1 MSTPIKPMHT
11 DLSYNETELTTSN
24 VQVDV
29 KNSSSNNSSHV
40 VGIARKSTDFDTAT
54 NQHNN
59 HTLNTQLTKRNY
71 RHRFIGCSIP
81 NLLNLRFESKLLES
95 IYQRYFS
102 RQKMQSLEIL
112 MALTFLV
119 NVGLFILYVV
129 YAVNS
134 TTERL
139 KNIRANQLAITG
151 SFALCN
157 VITLILMKSKVLN
170 NTILSFIPHLLWALI
185 FGQLFANLY
194 ASNIPISPSDYIGF
208 QIFFTFTLY
217 TMLPLRLS
225 WCIILNAATAI
236 SHILILALSSRINLT
251 DMGSQIK
258 LSSSI
263 HSRTK

>member
-1 MSTPIKPMHT
+1 MNPDISC
-11 DLSYNETELTTSN
+11 NETVELTASN

-29 KNSSSNNSSHV
+29 KNSPSNATAGGISS
-40 VGIARKSTDFDTAT
+40 KLTDFDTT
-54 NQHNN
+54 THPQN
-59 HTLNTQLTKRNY
+59 HGVNGQLSHGHY
-71 RHRFIGCSIP
+71 RHHFLGCCFPSSLIV
-81 NLLNLRFESKLLES
+81 RFESKLLES

-119 NVGLFILYVV
+119 NVGLFVLYVV

-139 KNIRANQLAITG
+139 KMIRANQLAITG

-170 NTILSFIPHLLWALI
+170 NTVLSFIPHLLWVLI

-208 QIFFTFTLY
+208 QIFFTFTVY
-217 TMLPLRLS
+217 IMLPLRLS
-225 WCIILNAATAI
+225 WCIILNMITAI
-236 SHILILALSSRINLT
+236 AHILILALSSQINLT
-251 DMGSQIK
+251 DIGSQVRPTFK
-258 LSSSI
+258 
-263 HSRTK
+263 